1 MSEDVMSRTKAN
13 DAPTG
18 AAPAATGAAPA
29 PYEPV
34 VLAFTCN
41 WCSYRAAD
49 LAGTAR
55 VKYPPNVRLVRLMC
69 SGRLDPTFVLK
80 AFASGADGVLMTG
93 CWPADCH
100 YRIQNV
106 KALRRFELLRRVLG
120 QLGIEPERFQR
131 FYASAAEGRQLAAAF
146 TRMIEEVRPL
156 GPLGWGRLP
165 EVAPGVETPAGA
177 VEGETA
183 AGEAAPA
190 DEDATTDTRALEAV
204 GS

>member
-1 MSEDVMSRTKAN
+1 MTGDVMTPTAELH
-13 DAPTG
+13 AP
-18 AAPAATGAAPA
+18 AEPQAPAAA

-80 AFASGADGVLMTG
+80 AFACGADGVLMTG
-93 CWPADCH
+93 CWPTDCH

-106 KALRRFELLRRVLG
+106 KALRRFELLQRVLE
-120 QLGIEPERFQR
+120 QLGIEPQRFQR
-131 FYASAAEGRQLAAAF
+131 FYASAAEGTQLAAEF
-146 TRMIEEVRPL
+146 TRMIEDVRPL

-165 EVAPGVETPAGA
+165 DVA
-177 VEGETA
+177 A
-183 AGEAAPA
+183 AIEASDGEAA
-190 DEDATTDTRALEAV
+190 EDAAEAAEATTELAQLQGV

>member
-1 MSEDVMSRTKAN
+1 MTDENTTTTATLPAPADPP
-13 DAPTG
+13 APTV
-18 AAPAATGAAPA
+18 A

-80 AFASGADGVLMTG
+80 AFACGADGVLMTG
-93 CWPADCH
+93 CWPTDCH

-106 KALRRFELLRRVLG
+106 KALRRFELLQRVLE
-120 QLGIEPERFQR
+120 QLGIEPQRFQR
-131 FYASAAEGRQLAAAF
+131 FYASAAEGTQLAAEF
-146 TRMIEEVRPL
+146 TRMIEDVRPL

-165 EVAPGVETPAGA
+165 DVAAEIEAADVEAAADAADAVEATTEVAQ
-177 VEGETA
+177 
-183 AGEAAPA
+183 
-190 DEDATTDTRALEAV
+190 LQAV

>member
-1 MSEDVMSRTKAN
+1 MSEDVMVRPHSN
-13 DAPTG
+13 DAPAQ
-18 AAPAATGAAPA
+18 AAPT

-55 VKYPPNVRLVRLMC
+55 IKYPPNVRLVRLMC

-106 KALRRFELLRRVLG
+106 KALRRFELLQRVLE

-131 FYASAAEGRQLAAAF
+131 FYASAAEGPQLAAAF
-146 TRMIEEVRPL
+146 TRMIEDVRPL
-156 GPLGWGRLP
+156 GPLGWGRVP
-165 EVAPGVETPAGA
+165 EVAPE
-177 VEGETA
+177 ETA
-183 AGEAAPA
+183 DGEAEPA
-190 DEDATTDTRALEAV
+190 ALEAV

>member
-1 MSEDVMSRTKAN
+1 
-13 DAPTG
+13 
-18 AAPAATGAAPA
+18 
-29 PYEPV
+29 V

-55 VKYPPNVRLVRLMC
+55 IKYPPNVRLVRLMC
-69 SGRLDPTFVLK
+69 SGRLDPTFVMK

-106 KALRRFELLRRVLG
+106 KALRRFELLHRVLE
-120 QLGIEPERFQR
+120 QLGIEPQRFQR
-131 FYASAAEGRQLAAAF
+131 FYASAAEGSQLAAEF
-146 TRMIEEVRPL
+146 KRMIEDVRPL
-156 GPLGWGRLP
+156 GPLGWGRVPDDSPDDAL
-165 EVAPGVETPAGA
+165 EVLGAEAEADTSAESDADAGTTVE
-177 VEGETA
+177 
-183 AGEAAPA
+183 
-190 DEDATTDTRALEAV
+190 ALEAV